1 MDPVTWTRIPASL
14 RLRPSW
20 VCWRW
25 AERPDPDTGE
35 LKRTKIPIHARYPW
49 RSASSTDPA
58 TWGAF
63 GVALRTVREN
73 PAQAL
78 GLGFV
83 FAPGAGLVG
92 VDLDGAVDA
101 ATGALTPFAWEVVTA
116 LDSYTETTPSGTGLH
131 IIVAGTLPP
140 GRRQR
145 KAPGANIELYSEGR
159 FFTMTG
165 AHLPVTPAT
174 VEERTAALAALYG
187 TLFPPEPTPP
197 PQAATPAVLADTA
210 ILRIAS
216 NARNG
221 AKFRALMRGDIAGY
235 ASESEADA
243 ALLALLAFYTSDP
256 AQLERL
262 FSLSALADAKWRDRP
277 RYRARTLALAL
288 RGASAR
294 FGDRRAA

>member
-1 MDPVTWTRIPASL
+1 MDPVAWTRIPAAL
-14 RLRPSW
+14 RLRPTW
-20 VCWRW
+20 VGWRW
-25 AERPDPDTGE
+25 VDRADPTTGE
-35 LKRTKIPIHARYPW
+35 LRRTKVPVAPRTGGPGK
-49 RSASSTDPA
+49 STDPA
-58 TWGAF
+58 TWAPF
-63 GVALRTVREN
+63 GVALRACRTD
-73 PAQAL
+73 ATL

-83 FAPGAGLVG
+83 FAPGGGLVG

-101 ATGALTPFAWEVVTA
+101 ATGALTPFAWEIVAA

-131 IIVAGTLPP
+131 IIVAGTLPGP
-140 GRRQR
+140 RRQR
-145 KAPGANIELYSEGR
+145 KAPGANIELYPDGR

-165 AHLPVTPAT
+165 AHLVSSPAT
-174 VEERTAALAALYG
+174 VEDRTEALAALYG

-197 PQAATPAVLADTA
+197 PQSAAPVALADTA

-216 NARNG
+216 GARNG
-221 AKFRALMRGDIAGY
+221 AKFRALMRGDTTGY

-262 FSLSALADAKWRDRP
+262 FTLSVLADAKWRDRP

-288 RGASAR
+288 RGATAR
-294 FGDRRAA
+294 FSSQERAAA